1 MILFIDSLLT
11 SNAKTIPKWFV
22 KSVNAFCWCENQIDY
37 IINWYRNYFHPHD
50 FLVNIGLDLR
60 TVTSFCLEDLF
71 LQFHSALRIVK
82 MNIS

>member
-22 KSVNAFCWCENQIDY
+22 KSVNAFCGCLNQIDY
-37 IINWYRNYFHPHD
+37 IINRYRNYFNPHE

-60 TVTSFCLEDLF
+60 TATSFCLEGLF
-71 LQFHSALRIVK
+71 SQFHSALRIVK